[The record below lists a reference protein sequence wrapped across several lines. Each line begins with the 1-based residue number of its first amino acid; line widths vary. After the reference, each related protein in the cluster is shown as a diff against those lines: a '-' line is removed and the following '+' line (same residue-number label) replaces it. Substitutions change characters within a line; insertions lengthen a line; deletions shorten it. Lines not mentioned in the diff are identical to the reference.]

1 MGNLDP
7 KFLTKTNYLFYD
19 YFLIE
24 AIKSWS
30 ELLNVVHF
38 WLNYKSNF
46 IYQGK
51 NEEAEKTMRK
61 IAEINGKKFPEHLL
75 KNDSLNSNA
84 DLDAKRHEPLFFIS
98 YFCQMEHK
106 PWLLVD
112 SPIKD

>member
-1 MGNLDP
+1 
-7 KFLTKTNYLFYD
+7 
-19 YFLIE
+19 
-24 AIKSWS
+24 
-30 ELLNVVHF
+30 
-38 WLNYKSNF
+38 
-46 IYQGK
+46 
-51 NEEAEKTMRK
+51 MRK

-84 DLDAKRHEPLFFIS
+84 DLDAKRHKPFS